1 MNRIYLNNNIKFI
14 SQEVSYLHSINISLF
29 FRVGQLYENKKIYG
43 ITHLAEHMFFR
54 YLYDINQEELYYQ
67 MESIGTTLRG
77 TTYREFVCFDMT
89 VSPKYFSQA
98 IALISKILQK
108 SNWTAEDLEKEK
120 QVVINQIRFTQ
131 NSYINNID
139 RLYFNIPQFECG
151 ISGTIDTVNNIT
163 ADDINRWKKEYFN
176 CDNCC
181 CVISGAVNDNE
192 IKSAVKLLEQI
203 DNSGV
208 LQNSV
213 SVIPADYMNRNTKSD
228 IMMKS
233 NYDTSNITIAFDLS
247 DISSEEAY
255 YANFLSSI
263 LGDGDGS
270 ALSLRLKDKEF
281 LSDDMA
287 SRVDILYGSRRLLIE
302 CSCENIKISQTISAI
317 FNEIQKIKK
326 YISDKQYKS
335 NIVFFT
341 ENQRYILDDTR
352 DLSFMLG
359 YYNFI
364 LNNQWDIDSIIE
376 SYNKITISKLIENA
390 NKILVPENLT
400 IIIENN
406 NKLFKTTRLK
416 KLLSNIRSI
425 L

>member
-1 MNRIYLNNNIKFI
+1 MNRLHLKNNIQFI
-14 SQEVSYLHSINISLF
+14 SQEVQHLHSVNVSLF
-29 FRVGQLYENKKIYG
+29 FRAGQLYEDKNVYG

-54 YLYDINQEELYYQ
+54 RLYDIDQEELYYQ
-67 MESIGTTLRG
+67 MESIGATLRG
-77 TTYREFVCFDMT
+77 TTYREFVCFDIT

-98 IALISKILQK
+98 LTLIFKILQK
-108 SNWTAEDLEKEK
+108 YNWTAEDLEKEK

-139 RLYFNIPQFECG
+139 RLYFNMPQFQCG

-163 ADDINRWKKEYFN
+163 VYDINKWKEKYFN

-181 CVISGAVNDNE
+181 CVISGAVNDNK
-192 IKSAVKLLEQI
+192 IKNAVKLLEQI
-203 DNSGV
+203 DNTGI
-208 LQNSV
+208 LQDSI
-213 SVIPADYMNRNTKSD
+213 SVIPKDYMKRNTKSD
-228 IMMKS
+228 IIIKS
-233 NYDTSNITIAFDLS
+233 NYDTSNITIAFDLK
-247 DISSEEAY
+247 DISSKEAC

-287 SRVDILYGSRRLLIE
+287 SRVDILYGSRRILIE

-317 FNEIQKIKK
+317 FDEIKKIKK
-326 YISDKQYKS
+326 YISEKQYKS

-341 ENQRYILDDTR
+341 ENQKYIWDDPR
-352 DLSFMLG
+352 DLSFMIG

-364 LNNQWDIDSIIE
+364 LNSGWDVDSTIKN
-376 SYNKITISKLIENA
+376 YNEITIPKLIENA
-390 NKILVPENLT
+390 NKIFAPENLT
-400 IIIENN
+400 IITENN
-406 NKLFKTTRLK
+406 NKLFKTYHLK
-416 KLLSNIRSI
+416 KLLADIRN
-425 L
+425 LL